1 MKTIFSDLDGT
12 FIPEDDKSLVALND
26 IKYYLKSDKNLQ
38 IIYVTGRS
46 LKETKS
52 VIDYA
57 NLPSPDYLICDV
69 GTTIYKKSL
78 WGYSFSKDYYS
89 KQLSIIGENSREE
102 LITKL
107 LEIPGIE
114 LQEKEK
120 QRPFKISFYFNYKR
134 LKEYDFDSVIKG
146 YNWDKIIS
154 VDKNGTGLLDY
165 LPKGI
170 NKFSAIDFFINNNGL
185 VKKDCVFAGDSGN
198 DLQVFNSDINSIVVN
213 NCTQSVKDAVSSRKN
228 IYISKEKYTTGVF
241 EGCKYF
247 EIIKS

>member
-26 IKYYLKSDKNLQ
+26 FKYYLKSDQNLQ

-69 GTTIYKKSL
+69 GTTIYKKSML
-78 WGYSFSKDYYS
+78 GYSFSKDYHS
-89 KQLSIIGENSREE
+89 KQLSIIGEKSREK
-102 LITKL
+102 LISKL

-134 LKEYDFDSVIKG
+134 LNEYDFDSAIKR
-146 YNWDKIIS
+146 YNWDKTIS

-170 NKFSAIDFFINNNGL
+170 SKHSAIEFIIKNHNL
-185 VKKDCVFAGDSGN
+185 EKKECVFAGDSGN

-213 NCTQSVKDAVSSRKN
+213 NCTKSVKDAVSSRKN
-228 IYISKEKYTTGVF
+228 IYISKEKYTSGVL
-241 EGCKYF
+241 EGCKF
-247 EIIKS
+247 FKIL